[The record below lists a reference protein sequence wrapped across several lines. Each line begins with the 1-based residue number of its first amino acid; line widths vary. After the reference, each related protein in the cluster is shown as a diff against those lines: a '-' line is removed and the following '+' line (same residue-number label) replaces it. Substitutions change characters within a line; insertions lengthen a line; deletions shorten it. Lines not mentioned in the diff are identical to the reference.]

1 VPGSQDSPLDLVK
14 LSELPV
20 GKSAVVDSLKIEGTM
35 RRRLMDIGLVPG
47 TRVKTLRVSPTG
59 DPRAYRI
66 RGAVIALRSDEGEK
80 VLVASK
86 ARDY

>member
-1 VPGSQDSPLDLVK
+1 MPGSQDSPLDLVK

-66 RGAVIALRSDEGEK
+66 RGAVIALRSDEGKK
-80 VLVASK
+80 VLVGI
-86 ARDY
+86 